1 MLETYNKIF
10 KFEKINENKLNDAI
24 NQMYNTI
31 KGDYLKEKLTLI
43 GAYYKLNGLE
53 ETFYKML
60 DKTNYII
67 GEEETYI
74 IARNQLGAYV
84 NPNSDGDFLWG
95 FTNVDYENKCYDE
108 IIRYIVCGSI
118 HKGKKLPE
126 IRQFSSLIHET
137 NHSMSSFKNNTF
149 FIDDKMF
156 SKMGYIISEYP
167 EGEYIHMIFNEF
179 YNEYFTDLITN
190 QIIRY
195 KDYSINNNLIYNYLK
210 QFPNE
215 LYISNAYLQTKKI
228 CHMILRNEEL
238 NEIVKN
244 TYYNANLLPII
255 DYFKS
260 KNVDFTE
267 YSGKMDNLYKLPFII
282 KSDEEYLKEKSLIL
296 TK

>member
-74 IARNQLGAYV
+74 IARNQIGVYI
-84 NPNSDGDFLWG
+84 NPNSNGDFLWG

-108 IIRYIVCGSI
+108 IIRYVVCGII
-118 HKGKKLPE
+118 HKGKKIPDIKL
-126 IRQFSSLIHET
+126 FSNLIHET

-149 FIDDKMF
+149 FINDKMF
-156 SKMGYIISEYP
+156 SKLGYMISDYP
-167 EGEYIHMIFNEF
+167 EGEYTNMIFNEF

-238 NEIVKN
+238 NEIVKK

-282 KSDEEYLKEKSLIL
+282 KSDEEYLKEKSLML

>member
-1 MLETYNKIF
+1 MLETYNKIL

-118 HKGKKLPE
+118 HKGKK
-126 IRQFSSLIHET
+126 
-137 NHSMSSFKNNTF
+137 
-149 FIDDKMF
+149 
-156 SKMGYIISEYP
+156 
-167 EGEYIHMIFNEF
+167 
-179 YNEYFTDLITN
+179 
-190 QIIRY
+190 
-195 KDYSINNNLIYNYLK
+195 
-210 QFPNE
+210 
-215 LYISNAYLQTKKI
+215 
-228 CHMILRNEEL
+228 
-238 NEIVKN
+238 
-244 TYYNANLLPII
+244 
-255 DYFKS
+255 
-260 KNVDFTE
+260 
-267 YSGKMDNLYKLPFII
+267 
-282 KSDEEYLKEKSLIL
+282 
-296 TK
+296 

>member
-1 MLETYNKIF
+1 MLETYNKIL

-74 IARNQLGAYV
+74 IARNQIGVYV
-84 NPNSDGDFLWG
+84 NPNSNGDFLWG
-95 FTNVDYENKCYDE
+95 FTNVDYDNKRYDE

-118 HKGKKLPE
+118 HKGKKIPE
-126 IRQFSSLIHET
+126 IKFFSNLIHET

-149 FIDDKMF
+149 FINNKMF
-156 SKMGYIISEYP
+156 SKLGYMISEYP
-167 EGEYIHMIFNEF
+167 EGKYINMIFNEF

-190 QIIRY
+190 QIIKF
-195 KDYSINNNLIYNYLK
+195 KDYNIKNNVIHSYLK

-215 LYISNAYLQTKKI
+215 LYISNGYLQTKKI
-228 CHMILRNEEL
+228 CHMIFRNEEL
-238 NEIVKN
+238 NEIVKK

-260 KNVDFTE
+260 KNVDFIE
-267 YSGKMDNLYKLPFII
+267 YSKKMDNLYKLPFII